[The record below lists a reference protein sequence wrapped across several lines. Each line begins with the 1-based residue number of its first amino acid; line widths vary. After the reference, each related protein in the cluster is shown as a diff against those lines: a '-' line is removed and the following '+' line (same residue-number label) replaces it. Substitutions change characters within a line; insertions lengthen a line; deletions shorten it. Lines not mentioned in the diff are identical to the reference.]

1 MRQEVG
7 VLDFDEVDPARR
19 AGGDHREDAAVGDA
33 VEEFVSLFHYGE
45 VGGEVRVEYLV
56 EAEAAQRGDHFAG
69 DDFAGG
75 EAEGFAERDARRG
88 GGLDYGVFLRVG
100 EGGEDFFGVVALA
113 DGRRRADGSAL
124 SAVGAGDLV
133 EAEVEG
139 RSDDGLESAV
149 DVSVDVEALALMA
162 GSYAASAEYAFVGV
176 ADEARVA
183 FVFLGRALF
192 AGVGHF
198 AHAEVGRG
206 LLELA
211 VLVLLAEEAVL
222 RVVGEQE
229 LDDRFARLAHLRRV
243 GVYDHAVGDGIYA
256 GRAEA
261 ASADYLD
268 HAYAARALFG
278 ELRMVAELRDAYS
291 GFGSG
296 FDYGEIRWHFYCFA
310 VYCNLNEFHV
320 IFTPLPLAEISRARL
335 P

>member
-1 MRQEVG
+1 
-7 VLDFDEVDPARR
+7 
-19 AGGDHREDAAVGDA
+19 
-33 VEEFVSLFHYGE
+33 
-45 VGGEVRVEYLV
+45 
-56 EAEAAQRGDHFAG
+56 
-69 DDFAGG
+69 
-75 EAEGFAERDARRG
+75 
-88 GGLDYGVFLRVG
+88 
-100 EGGEDFFGVVALA
+100 
-113 DGRRRADGSAL
+113 
-124 SAVGAGDLV
+124 
-133 EAEVEG
+133 
-139 RSDDGLESAV
+139 
-149 DVSVDVEALALMA
+149 MA

-183 FVFLGRALF
+183 FVFLGGALF
-192 AGVGHF
+192 SGVGHF
-198 AHAEVGRG
+198 AHAEVCRG

-229 LDDRFARLAHLRRV
+229 LDDRFARLAHLGRV

-261 ASADYLD
+261 ASTDYLD